1 MTLKLLVAGLCA
13 ALMGCGGGGG
23 ADGNPDA
30 GAGGAGG
37 AGRGGGAD
45 AGQGGS
51 DGGVPDAG
59 PPGMPTVTPAPEFDS
74 DIFRQWATLVEL
86 ADGRVFVAGGF
97 IIRSPPGGG
106 TARGTGREEIEIF
119 DVANRTYV
127 EVAPLKQGRLGAS
140 SVLLADGKV
149 LVTGGAG
156 GPPGEIAESLDS
168 AELFDPLTGETT
180 LLPETMNIARRHHG
194 SWLLASGRYA
204 GKVLIA
210 GGATRGAPELYD
222 PATGMFTPLGATNA
236 PPGGLDGYSVLLDDE
251 QVLFLGSQSELGVD
265 YRGYH
270 RYDPEAGAFDDLGI
284 FTDSDYSRYTVT
296 KQHDGR
302 VLIAGGATDFQ
313 GSANLAFFDPSDD
326 SLGHFG
332 KHLNGRRYLH
342 SAGVLP
348 SGRVALI
355 SGYSMLGE
363 DGAISTVAI
372 WDPVAETVTDAAG
385 EVSVGR
391 AYSQALTLTSGQIF
405 VIGGQVV
412 LPRGNTPIVANVDI
426 ISE

>member
-13 ALMGCGGGGG
+13 ALMGCDAGGG

-30 GAGGAGG
+30 GAGG
-37 AGRGGGAD
+37 GGGAD

-51 DGGVPDAG
+51 GGGVPDAG
-59 PPGMPTVTPAPEFDS
+59 MPGMPTVTPAPEFDS
-74 DIFRQWATLVEL
+74 DVERQFATLVEL

-97 IIRSPPGGG
+97 S
-106 TARGTGREEIEIF
+106 GREEIEIF

-127 EVAPLKQGRLGAS
+127 EVAPLKHGRHGAS

-156 GPPGEIAESLDS
+156 GPPGEFAGRLDS
-168 AELFDPLTGETT
+168 AELFDPLTGDTT

-251 QVLFLGSQSELGVD
+251 QVVFIGTQSDLGTD

-270 RYDPEAGAFDDLGI
+270 RYDPEAGAFDDLGLV
-284 FTDSDYSRYTVT
+284 TDSGHSRYTVT
-296 KQHDGR
+296 KLHDGR
-302 VLIAGGATDFQ
+302 VLIAGGTTRDV
-313 GSANLAFFDPSDD
+313 GTVGLSVFDPSDN
-326 SLGHFG
+326 SIAPTGQ
-332 KHLNGRRYLH
+332 HLNGRRYLH

-355 SGYSMLGE
+355 SGYSMPGE
-363 DGAISTVAI
+363 DGALSTVAI

-412 LPRGNTPIVANVDI
+412 LARGNTAIVANVDI

>member
-1 MTLKLLVAGLCA
+1 VGMTLKLLVAGLCA
-13 ALMGCGGGGG
+13 ALMGCGAGGG

-30 GAGGAGG
+30 GAGGGGADDRGG
-37 AGRGGGAD
+37 AGAGG
-45 AGQGGS
+45 

-74 DIFRQWATLVEL
+74 DIFRQYATLVEL

-97 IIRSPPGGG
+97 IIRAPPGGG

-140 SVLLADGKV
+140 SVLLPDGNV

-156 GPPGEIAESLDS
+156 GPPGELAESRDS
-168 AELFDPLTGETT
+168 AELFDPLTGDTT
-180 LLPETMNIARRHHG
+180 LLRETMNNARRHHG
-194 SWLLASGRYA
+194 SWLLASGSHA

-222 PATGMFTPLGATNA
+222 PATGMFTTLGATNA
-236 PPGGLDGYSVLLDDE
+236 PPGGANGDSVLLDDE
-251 QVLFLGSQSELGVD
+251 QVVFLGTHNELSVI
-265 YRGYH
+265 RGYH
-270 RYDPEAGAFDDLGI
+270 RYDPETGAFDDLGI
-284 FTDSDYSRYTVT
+284 FADSDYSRYTVT

-302 VLIAGGATDFQ
+302 VLIAGGTTDGE

-326 SLGHFG
+326 SIGHFG
-332 KHLNGRRYLH
+332 KQLNGRRYLH

-355 SGYSMLGE
+355 SGYSMPGE
-363 DGAISTVAI
+363 DGALSTVAI

-412 LPRGNTPIVANVDI
+412 LARGNTAIVANVDI

>member
-1 MTLKLLVAGLCA
+1 MTLELLVAGLCVV
-13 ALMGCGGGGG
+13 LMGCGAGTG

-30 GAGGAGG
+30 GAGG
-37 AGRGGGAD
+37 GGGAD
-45 AGQGGS
+45 AGLGGS

-74 DIFRQWATLVEL
+74 DIFRQFATLVEL

-97 IIRSPPGGG
+97 S
-106 TARGTGREEIEIF
+106 GREEIEIF

-127 EVAPLKQGRLGAS
+127 EVAPLKQGRHGAS

-149 LVTGGAG
+149 LVTGGVG
-156 GPPGEIAESLDS
+156 GPPGELASLAS
-168 AELFDPLTGETT
+168 AELFDPVTGETT
-180 LLPETMNIARRHHG
+180 LLPETMNIARRYHG
-194 SWLLASGRYA
+194 SWLLASGSHA

-210 GGATRGAPELYD
+210 GGATSGAPELYD

-236 PPGGLDGYSVLLDDE
+236 PPGGLDGPSVLLDDG
-251 QVLFLGSQSELGVD
+251 QVVFLGTQIELSVA
-265 YRGYH
+265 RGYH

-284 FTDSDYSRYTVT
+284 FTDTDYSRYTVT
-296 KQHDGR
+296 KMHDGR
-302 VLIAGGATDFQ
+302 VFIAGGFTDGE
-313 GSANLAFFDPSDD
+313 GSGNLAFFDPSDD
-326 SLGHFG
+326 SIGHFG
-332 KHLNGRRYLH
+332 KQLNGRRYLH

-355 SGYSMLGE
+355 SGYSMPGE
-363 DGAISTVAI
+363 DGALSTVAI

-391 AYSQALTLTSGQIF
+391 AYSQALTLTSGEIF

-412 LPRGNTPIVANVDI
+412 LARGNTAIVANIDI

>member
-1 MTLKLLVAGLCA
+1 MTLKLLVAGLCV
-13 ALMGCGGGGG
+13 ALMGCGGGTG

-30 GAGGAGG
+30 GAGGGD
-37 AGRGGGAD
+37 GAD
-45 AGQGGS
+45 AGQRVS

-74 DIFRQWATLVEL
+74 DVFRQWATLVEL

-97 IIRSPPGGG
+97 IVRSPPGGG

-127 EVAPLKQGRLGAS
+127 EVAPLKQGRRGAS
-140 SVLLADGKV
+140 SVLLPDGKV
-149 LVTGGAG
+149 LVTGGVG
-156 GPPGEIAESLDS
+156 GPPGELAESLDS
-168 AELFDPLTGETT
+168 AELFDPVTGDTT
-180 LLPETMNIARRHHG
+180 LLPEPMNIARRFHG

-222 PATGMFTPLGATNA
+222 PATGMFTPLGAANA
-236 PPGGLDGYSVLLDDE
+236 PPGGLDGPSVLLDDG
-251 QVLFLGSQSELGVD
+251 QLVFLGTQNELSVT
-265 YRGYH
+265 RGYH

-284 FTDSDYSRYTVT
+284 FTDSDYSSYTVT

-302 VLIAGGATDFQ
+302 VLIAGGATDFK
-313 GSANLAFFDPSDD
+313 GSANLAFFDPSDN

-332 KHLNGRRYLH
+332 THLNGRRYLH

-355 SGYSMLGE
+355 SGYSMPGE

-391 AYSQALTLTSGQIF
+391 AYSQALALTSGQIF

-412 LPRGNTPIVANVDI
+412 LPRGNTAIVSKVDI

>member
-1 MTLKLLVAGLCA
+1 VGMTLKLLVAGLCA
-13 ALMGCGGGGG
+13 ALMGCGAGGG

-30 GAGGAGG
+30 GAGG
-37 AGRGGGAD
+37 GRGAD

-74 DIFRQWATLVEL
+74 DVSRQFATLVEL

-97 IIRSPPGGG
+97 S
-106 TARGTGREEIEIF
+106 GREEIEIF

-127 EVAPLKQGRLGAS
+127 EVAPLKQGRHGAS

-149 LVTGGAG
+149 LVTGGVG
-156 GPPGEIAESLDS
+156 GPPGEIASLDS
-168 AELFDPLTGETT
+168 AELFDPVTGDTT
-180 LLPETMNIARRHHG
+180 LLPETMNIARRYHG
-194 SWLLASGRYA
+194 SWLLASGSHA

-210 GGATRGAPELYD
+210 GGATRGAPEVYD
-222 PATGMFTPLGATNA
+222 PATGMFTPLGATRA
-236 PPGGLDGYSVLLDDE
+236 PPGGLEGGYSVLLDDE
-251 QVLFLGSQSELGVD
+251 QVVFLGTQNELAES
-265 YRGYH
+265 RGYH
-270 RYDPEAGAFDDLGI
+270 RYDPEAGAFDDLGV
-284 FTDSDYSRYTVT
+284 FTDTDYSRYTVT

-302 VLIAGGATDFQ
+302 VLIAGGFTDE
-313 GSANLAFFDPSDD
+313 GSTSMAIFDPSDD
-326 SLGHFG
+326 SVGPIG
-332 KHLNGRRYLH
+332 QHLNRRRYLH

-355 SGYSMLGE
+355 SGVSMPGE
-363 DGAISTVAI
+363 DRAISTLAI
-372 WDPVAETVTDAAG
+372 WDPVAETVSDADG

-412 LPRGNTPIVANVDI
+412 LARGNTAIVANVDI